1 MCNVGELL
9 ERSLQ
14 SGQLAV
20 LRAASEASVGL
31 DISLYLVGGTVRD
44 LLLDRVSMDLDIS
57 VQDSTPDPSEQLAGL
72 LGGEVVSRSE
82 FGTAKLVVGDVE
94 LDLVAARRE
103 TYTSPGALPTV
114 STGNIAEDLARR
126 DFSINAMAISLH
138 PNEWGHLLDPH
149 GGRADLEARV
159 LRVLHDGS
167 FTDDATRILR
177 AVRYMA
183 RLGLGLEPTTAG
195 LLRRDLHHM
204 DGISGDRVRNELVRL
219 LEEEAAPQA
228 LELASDLGV
237 LAAVHPALV
246 VGPGVQDRLAA
257 ATGTSDIGVLVLLA
271 TITYGVEE
279 TSVPGLVRRLNM
291 DSEWAQVV
299 RDVASVKSV
308 IGTLASPEIR
318 PSRIHAAL
326 RRRHPAAIEGSAIGT
341 DETTARANMDRY
353 LADLR
358 HVAPLLNG
366 GDIMALGLPEGPL
379 VGEVLEALLNAKLD
393 GEISTR
399 GDEERLVRDSLG
411 L

>member
-1 MCNVGELL
+1 
-9 ERSLQ
+9 
-14 SGQLAV
+14 
-20 LRAASEASVGL
+20 
-31 DISLYLVGGTVRD
+31 
-44 LLLDRVSMDLDIS
+44 
-57 VQDSTPDPSEQLAGL
+57 
-72 LGGEVVSRSE
+72 
-82 FGTAKLVVGDVE
+82 
-94 LDLVAARRE
+94 
-103 TYTSPGALPTV
+103 
-114 STGNIAEDLARR
+114 
-126 DFSINAMAISLH
+126 
-138 PNEWGHLLDPH
+138 
-149 GGRADLEARV
+149 
-159 LRVLHDGS
+159 
-167 FTDDATRILR
+167 
-177 AVRYMA
+177 
-183 RLGLGLEPTTAG
+183 
-195 LLRRDLHHM
+195 M
-204 DGISGDRVRNELVRL
+204 DGISGDRVRNEFVRL
-219 LEEEAAPQA
+219 LEEEALPQA
-228 LELASDLGV
+228 LELVSDLGV

-257 ATGTSDIGVLVLLA
+257 ATGTSDIGVLVILA

-308 IGTLASPEIR
+308 IGTLASPDIR

-341 DETTARANMDRY
+341 DDTTARANMDRY

-379 VGEVLEALLNAKLD
+379 VGEALEALLNAKLD

>member
-1 MCNVGELL
+1 MDNVGELL

-57 VQDSTPDPSEQLAGL
+57 LENSTPDTPEQLAVL

-94 LDLVAARRE
+94 LDFVAARRE
-103 TYTSPGALPTV
+103 TYISPGALPTV
-114 STGNIAEDLARR
+114 STGNIADDLARR
-126 DFSINAMAISLH
+126 DFSINAMAVSLH
-138 PNEWGHLLDPH
+138 PDEWGRLLDPH
-149 GGRADLEARV
+149 DGRVDLDARV

-204 DGISGDRVRNELVRL
+204 DRISGDRVRNEIVRL
-219 LEEEAAPQA
+219 LEEKTA
-228 LELASDLGV
+228 LGALALASDLGV
-237 LAAVHPALV
+237 LVAAHPALDV
-246 VGPGVQDRLAA
+246 SPGAHDRLAA
-257 ATGTSDIGVLVLLA
+257 ATRTSDIGVLVLLA
-271 TITYGVEE
+271 AITYGIEE
-279 TSVPGLVRRLNM
+279 TSVSGLVRRLNM

-299 RDVASVKSV
+299 RDVAFVRSV
-308 IGTLASPEIR
+308 IGTLVAPDIR

-326 RRRHPAAIEGSAIGT
+326 RRRYPAAIEGSAIGT
-341 DETTARANMDRY
+341 DDTTARANMERY
-353 LADLR
+353 LAELR

-366 GDIMALGLPEGPL
+366 GDIMALGLPEGPK
-379 VGEVLEALLNAKLD
+379 VGEALETLLNARLD
-393 GEISTR
+393 GEVSTR
-399 GDEERLVRDSLG
+399 DDEERLVRDSLK
-411 L
+411 